1 MGFSARGIA
10 AGFLVVVVAA
20 VCIRLGFWQL
30 DRLEQRRAANQALA
44 AGLALPPLV
53 LNPAGL
59 DSVAADPDRFRFRR
73 ATVQGRLDPGGTAL
87 LRGRARG
94 GRPGVHLLGVLRPS
108 EGDAALLVDR
118 GWLPAL
124 DAMSADPR
132 PYRETDAVT
141 MEGVLLP
148 LRAEGGD
155 ESPVA
160 ALVDGFEVLTLQRL
174 SARAYQ
180 RVAAVP
186 LLPLYLERTAGG
198 AGHGGLPAP
207 ALEPEFDDGPHLGYA
222 FQWFSFATIAVVGF
236 LILAVRSRGTRA
248 G

>member
-10 AGFLVVVVAA
+10 AGLLVVLVAA

-30 DRLEQRRAANQALA
+30 DRLEERRAGNLALA

-59 DSVAADPDRFRFRR
+59 DSVAAEPDRFRFRR

-94 GRPGVHLLGVLRPS
+94 GRPGVHLLGIVRPTRS
-108 EGDAALLVDR
+108 DAALLVDR

-132 PYRETDAVT
+132 PYQEAGTITID
-141 MEGVLLP
+141 GVLLP
-148 LRAEGGD
+148 LPREAGD
-155 ESPVA
+155 AAPVMA
-160 ALVDGFEVLTLQRL
+160 TVDGYAVPTLQRL
-174 SARAYQ
+174 SARTYRQ
-180 RVAAVP
+180 VAAAAV
-186 LLPLYLERTAGG
+186 LPLYLERTAGDG
-198 AGHGGLPAP
+198 PSGDLPAP
-207 ALEPEFDDGPHLGYA
+207 APPPEFDDGPHLGYA
-222 FQWFSFATIAVVGF
+222 VQWFSFATIAIVGF
-236 LILAVRSRGTRA
+236 LILAARSRGRPS